1 MENDKVK
8 AVKKM
13 ENPDQDKG
21 NGKLLGI
28 CKILLKIYQKLQSHS
43 KASQWAQ
50 RKEEIEMEKE
60 TSGGIWRTK
69 REDYKLTCTCT
80 TKKKRKILSE
90 NRCVRTCYRRSF
102 IPGVRRKMETYCIF
116 VKDNATHWK
125 ELCVMVFKLKGLS
138 KRTTLVLSNIRELDR
153 DPFTK

>member
-1 MENDKVK
+1 
-8 AVKKM
+8 M

-50 RKEEIEMEKE
+50 RKEEMEMEKE

-69 REDYKLTCTCT
+69 REDYKLICTCT
-80 TKKKRKILSE
+80 TKKKKKILSE
-90 NRCVRTCYRRSF
+90 NRYVRTCYRRSF

-153 DPFTK
+153 DPFKK